1 MEFIW
6 EEAGISLHFPAA
18 HCERDI
24 KISVGIF
31 TDLEQ
36 NYIIPQRY
44 QLMPRASSTYEI
56 NASAPLPT
64 PVRVRIEHC
73 AIVEKEKSL
82 VHMVAHGDAP
92 YKFKPLHGGHFPLNK
107 SNGEIEMTEFSR
119 LTIIYNIMDIK
130 MMLAVFVFHLK
141 NNTIHFLVT
150 KNTPA
155 NCIAVRNEYRNASSL
170 QSHTMRY
177 FYRTTEI
184 SLSIRELSP
193 GCDGWIIEPS
203 CKPAV
208 VDMLAVHTYEPDSVI
223 PKIELK
229 LKWQGTGEPKEQEV
243 EIGVQGGSMESF
255 TLSCKPENPEKSAP
269 VLPQPQNQSSPQQ
282 QNQSL
287 PQPQNQSSPQQHSAS
302 TSPLQQPTDRPTL
315 PLLQRFP
322 TKSGDPI
329 NIIERIGTA
338 YHDLAIILLKDEHG
352 SLTDTIEATHRSDPN
367 RITKTILQKWLE
379 KKPRSW
385 SELIAALRKI
395 ELCTLAYDLEENLT
409 MMHIIM
415 SVN

>member
-18 HCERDI
+18 HCKRDI

-36 NYIIPQRY
+36 NYMIPQRY

-56 NASAPLPT
+56 KASSPLPA

-73 AIVEKEKSL
+73 TIVEKENSL
-82 VHMVAHGDAP
+82 VHMVAHGGAP

-107 SNGEIEMTEFSR
+107 SYGEIEMEEFCI
-119 LTIIYNIMDIK
+119 LTILYNIFKTRIV
-130 MMLAVFVFHLK
+130 LAVFVAHLK
-141 NNTIHFLVT
+141 ENNTIHFLVT

-155 NCIAVRNEYRNASSL
+155 NHTAVQNKYTNALSL
-170 QSHTMRY
+170 RSYTTRY
-177 FYRTTEI
+177 FNRTTEI
-184 SLSIRELSP
+184 SLSIP
-193 GCDGWIIEPS
+193 PDCDGWIIKPS

-208 VDMLAVHTYEPDSVI
+208 IDMLALHTYEPGSVI

-243 EIGVQGGSMESF
+243 EIGVQGGSMESL
-255 TLSCKPENPEKSAP
+255 TLSCKPENPKKSAP
-269 VLPQPQNQSSPQQ
+269 VLPQPQNQLSPQQ
-282 QNQSL
+282 
-287 PQPQNQSSPQQHSAS
+287 PSPS
-302 TSPLQQPTDRPTL
+302 TPPLQQPRTVTKSDTPTL
-315 PLLQRFP
+315 PLLLRFP

-329 NIIERIGTA
+329 NITERIGTA
-338 YHDLAIILLKDEHG
+338 YRKLGIILLEDKHG
-352 SLTDTIEATHRSDPN
+352 SLTDNIEAAHRSDPV
-367 RITKTILQKWLE
+367 RITETILQKWLD

-385 SELIAALRKI
+385 SELIAALKKI
-395 ELCTLAYDLEENLT
+395 ELCTLAYDLEENLI
-409 MMHIIM
+409 H
-415 SVN
+415 